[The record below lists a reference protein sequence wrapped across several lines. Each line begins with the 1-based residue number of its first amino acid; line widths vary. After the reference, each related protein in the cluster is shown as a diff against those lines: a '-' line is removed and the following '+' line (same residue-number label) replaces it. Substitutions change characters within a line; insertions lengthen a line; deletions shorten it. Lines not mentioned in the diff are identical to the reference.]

1 MLIEN
6 SPMFDL
12 ADQLAALR
20 DDKAKLE
27 DRLKKLNKYIE
38 ETAFRLSDQMALS
51 EIQNFTRAGI
61 TFSLRKTTHV
71 SSVSERK
78 DDLYKAI
85 KKEGFGDLV
94 YETVNANLFSSFV
107 REQIG
112 ANEGK
117 LPKWLDGLVN
127 LYGKFSIGVRKASK

>member
-1 MLIEN
+1 
-6 SPMFDL
+6 MFDL

-27 DRLKKLNKYIE
+27 DRVKKLNKYIE

-51 EIQNFTRAGI
+51 EVQSFTRAGI
-61 TFSLRKTTHV
+61 TFSLKKTTHV

-78 DDLYKAI
+78 DDLYQAI
-85 KKEGFGDLV
+85 KKEDFGDLV
-94 YETVNANLFSSFV
+94 YETVNANMFASFV
-107 REQIG
+107 REQVG

-117 LPKWLDGLVN
+117 LPGWLDGLVS
-127 LYGKFSIGVRKASK
+127 LYGKFTVGVRKAPK